1 MSEQQRA
8 RRRRQRQRRR
18 QRRRDDAP
26 LIEGEVVDEQDG
38 EVADDDSG
46 DEPDNRRR
54 GGDDGGGSAPRR
66 NTIFGMP
73 RFMFT
78 MTVGIFAALLF
89 VIILQQ
95 VLGPATDDIDGVQ
108 RFPDLGRRHLAAGEV
123 FDDYNSNPAT
133 SGPQNIEGVPSG
145 IYGPDEEAPF
155 DFIPASADLLPVL
168 EAGGIA
174 IHYRS
179 DLVPE
184 AGQLALRDLFAR
196 TLALNI
202 VLTVNPTI
210 ETPIVAAAWG
220 HLFALTE
227 LDDDFIDQLERFIA
241 GEDEGFYR
249 RFVLETDPV
258 TRDLGTTT
266 KLSPATDASDGE

>member
-18 QRRRDDAP
+18 QRRRYDAP
-26 LIEGEVVDEQDG
+26 LIEGEVVDEPNG
-38 EVADDDSG
+38 ESAEDEAG
-46 DEPDNRRR
+46 DEPE
-54 GGDDGGGSAPRR
+54 DGGRESGSAPRP

-78 MTVGIFAALLF
+78 LTVGIFAALLF

-108 RFPDLGRRHLAAGEV
+108 RFPDLGRHHLASGEV
-123 FDDYNSNPAT
+123 FDDYSSNPPT
-133 SGPQNIEGVPSG
+133 SGPQNVEGVPAG
-145 IYGPDEEAPF
+145 IYGPAEDAPR
-155 DFIPASADLLPVL
+155 DFIPTAAELLPVL
-168 EAGGIA
+168 EAGGIV
-174 IHYRS
+174 IHYRF

-184 AGQLALRDLFAR
+184 AGRLALRDLIDRTGAR
-196 TLALNI
+196 NI
-202 VLTVNPTI
+202 VLMVNPTI
-210 ETPIVAAAWG
+210 DTPIVAAAWG
-220 HLFALTE
+220 HLFALTA
-227 LDDDFIDQLERFIA
+227 LGDDFIDQLELFIA

-249 RFVLETDPV
+249 RFVLETEPV

-266 KLSPATDASDGE
+266 ELSPATDESDEE